1 MIDGKSKEIKFS
13 FNLFTDVPHEVA
25 SELAAD
31 VGIPEPEVAPIVDS
45 ICYLVTEGKIKNL
58 TQMEFDVWE
67 DAPEPHSFS
76 LKKLAPSKK
85 DVKKEISASIPLSR
99 SNSEQGIVASN
110 PTELNSRNMVTSA
123 FDQNDLEAA
132 IRNEEEKHQRE
143 MVRYR
148 LKMEEF
154 ERKKQQAA
162 VARQPRMEQVAA
174 EFKAEVQAERSKW
187 PERISSTAGMNAVPT
202 GKPPSSASLDQD
214 PST

>member
-58 TQMEFDVWE
+58 TQMDFDVWE

-85 DVKKEISASIPLSR
+85 DVKKENQASIPLSR
-99 SNSEQGIVASN
+99 SILEQGVVGAS
-110 PTELNSRNMVTSA
+110 ESNSRNTTTGA

-162 VARQPRMEQVAA
+162 IARQQRMEQVGA

-187 PERISSTAGMNAVPT
+187 PERISNTAGMNPIPAS
-202 GKPPSSASLDQD
+202 KPPSNASLGQD
-214 PST
+214 TPST